1 MALYNLESSGRRYG
15 SAPAGHVLNYIAWPV
30 ALPLALAPELS

>member
-15 SAPAGHVLNYIAWPV
+15 SAPAGPCKR
-30 ALPLALAPELS
+30 